1 VAVPRKSNPKLVMR
15 TKKIFV
21 GGLSATTSLE
31 DIKAYFQQFSTVK
44 ESMLAYDKVGLP
56 GYGTVTLYWY
66 NLPVDF
72 YMFGSVSDPN
82 SLIPDPDRA
91 V

>member
-1 VAVPRKSNPKLVMR
+1 MAVPRKSNPKLVMR

-44 ESMLAYDKVGLP
+44 ESMLAYDKVGLL
-56 GYGTVTLYWY
+56 GLRYTCTGT
-66 NLPVDF
+66 
-72 YMFGSVSDPN
+72 
-82 SLIPDPDRA
+82 I
-91 V
+91 

>member
-1 VAVPRKSNPKLVMR
+1 MPRKSNPKLVMR

-44 ESMLAYDKVGLP
+44 ESMLAYDKVGMP
-56 GYGTVTLYWY
+56 GYDNRVLVQFR
-66 NLPVDF
+66 LQLVRQC
-72 YMFGSVSDPN
+72 FGFRSSI
-82 SLIPDPDRA
+82 LG
-91 V
+91 

>member
-1 VAVPRKSNPKLVMR
+1 MPRKSNPKLVMR

-44 ESMLAYDKVGLP
+44 ESMLAYDKVGLL
-56 GYGTVTLYWY
+56 GYGI
-66 NLPVDF
+66 PVLVQFTGRLLHVRQCFESEFIDSG
-72 YMFGSVSDPN
+72 YGSN
-82 SLIPDPDRA
+82 ILG
-91 V
+91 